1 MADNCLFCRIVKG
14 EIPAAKIYEDD
25 EMLAF
30 RDIAPQAPVHFLVI
44 PKRHIEGPGA
54 VSTGDEAMVG
64 RMLRLGAEL
73 ARKEGVEQFRLVA
86 NNGAQAGQSVF
97 HLHVHF
103 LGGRAMGWPPG

>member
-1 MADNCLFCRIVKG
+1 MVDNCLFCRIVKG

-25 EMLAF
+25 EILAF

-44 PKRHIEGPGA
+44 PKRHIAGA
-54 VSTGDEAMVG
+54 AAATAQDEALLG
-64 RMLRLGAEL
+64 RMLRVGSEL
-73 ARKEGVEQFRLVA
+73 AQKEGADQFRLVS
-86 NNGAQAGQSVF
+86 NNGALAGQSVF